1 MNCALRNR
9 QTVVLSLPLDVQ
21 DAELATD
28 GAPGSVLLVA
38 FDVTTEQTLKVALR
52 ESNRQP
58 SA

>member
-1 MNCALRNR
+1 VDRAATAAVK
-9 QTVVLSLPLDVQ
+9 TVSGF
-21 DAELATD
+21 LATYGTPD
-28 GAPGSVLLVA
+28 SVLLVA